1 MLRSRTIDRGA
12 SRIMGYK
19 LREDESLGDGIRR
32 ICCEQIE
39 GALAAS
45 TTEQNG
51 KGSPVHE
58 TRKHLKKA
66 RAALRLV
73 SGEVGRDLFQRENRR
88 LRNVGRLI
96 SEIRDA
102 EVRLQTV
109 KQLREFSRPGRR
121 ESLQETEELL
131 AFELDSFLAAFSDWQ
146 WEAKTKLIRARDRIA
161 EWPVGGLDCK
171 QVRCTVQGSYKRARK
186 SLKRATRKPT
196 MKNFHALRKS
206 GKELWYQLRIL
217 RPLHPAIMKELAD
230 DLKKIGAH
238 LGHAHDLA
246 FLAERLS
253 TITNRGGKRGQR
265 ILSGLIDAQQKELQR
280 TAIALAEKFYARR
293 AKKFAGRI
301 AEYFSAW
308 EAARFRSSVEAIALE
323 AA

>member
-1 MLRSRTIDRGA
+1 MS
-12 SRIMGYK
+12 YK
-19 LREDESLGDGIRR
+19 LREDETLGDGIRR
-32 ICCEQIE
+32 ICCEQIQ

-45 TTEQNG
+45 ARERNG
-51 KGSPVHE
+51 DGSPVHE

-73 SGEVGRDLFQRENRR
+73 SREVSRDLFQREDRR

-109 KQLREFSRPGRR
+109 KQLREFSRPGKTQT
-121 ESLQETEELL
+121 LQETEELL

-146 WEAKTKLIRARDRIA
+146 QEAKTKLTRARDRIA
-161 EWPVGGLDCK
+161 EWPVAGLDCE
-171 QVRCTVQGSYKRARK
+171 QIRRAVQKSYKRARK

-196 MKNFHALRKS
+196 MKNFHSLRKR
-206 GKELWYQLRIL
+206 GKELWYQMRIL

-230 DLKKIGAH
+230 DLKKIGEH

-253 TITNRGGKRGQR
+253 TIASGGGKRGQR
-265 ILSGLIDAQQKELQR
+265 ILSGLIDARQKELQR

-293 AKKFAGRI
+293 AKQFAGRI
-301 AEYFSAW
+301 SEYFVEW
-308 EAARFRSSVEAIALE
+308 EAARLRPSVEPIALE

>member
-1 MLRSRTIDRGA
+1 MT
-12 SRIMGYK
+12 YT
-19 LREDESLGDGIRR
+19 LREDENLGDGVRR

-45 TTEQNG
+45 TKEQDG
-51 KGSPVHE
+51 EGSPVHE

-73 SGEVGRDLFQRENRR
+73 SGEVGRARFRRENRR

-109 KQLREFSRPGRR
+109 KQLREFSRSGRTQ
-121 ESLQETEELL
+121 SLQETEELL

-146 WEAKTKLIRARDRIA
+146 WEAKTKLVRARDRIA
-161 EWPVGGLDCK
+161 DWSVTALDCK
-171 QVRCTVQGSYKRARK
+171 QVRRSVQKSYKRARK
-186 SLKRATRKPT
+186 SLKRATCKPT
-196 MKNFHALRKS
+196 MGNFHSLRKR

-217 RPLHPAIMKELAD
+217 RPLHPVVMKELAD
-230 DLKKIGAH
+230 DLKAIGEH

-253 TITNRGGKRGQR
+253 TITNRRGKRGQR
-265 ILSGLIDAQQKELQR
+265 ILSGLIDARQKELQR
-280 TAIALAEKFYARR
+280 IAIALAEKFYARR
-293 AKKFAGRI
+293 SKQFADRI
-301 AEYFSAW
+301 SEYFTEW
-308 EAARFRSSVEAIALE
+308 EAARFRSSVKAIALN
-323 AA
+323 AG